1 MSPADDIREE
11 IRAASDIVDIVGG
24 YVQLKRRGRQYVGL
38 CPFHNE
44 KTPSFYVSPD
54 RGRFKCFGCD
64 KGGDVFGFVMEM
76 ESQTFP
82 EAMRSLAER
91 AHIEIPDRS
100 GSRERA
106 KENERNSAALRVA
119 AAFFQAHL
127 REMPEGHAVLQDFQ
141 KRKLTNATVREFGL
155 GYAPED
161 GRGLVDAMAK
171 EQIALSALVGAELAE
186 QRKGTEEFCD
196 RLCGHLIFP
205 IHSKT
210 GRIIGFA
217 ARAIQEASEGP
228 AAYALAFNTR
238 LHSPRSAL
246 YGLYQARAAIR
257 EAEEVFLVDR
267 IADVLAM
274 HQEGIKNTV
283 ACVGVALTSEQVQLL
298 KQLAKRLVVIHDAQ
312 PAAMNAATR
321 IINTALAGGMHVYD
335 VTLPKGISPA
345 TVIATDGSATL
356 KTCLF
361 EDRNDFVAFLRKKYH
376 NQREQLAPERE
387 DVVRRAVAT
396 ALANIG
402 DTILLGKYVDHAAS
416 VLAVDKN
423 AISDAVAKAQE
434 VHELQAGLEFFQ
446 DQLKHSADGERECRQ
461 LAQEYGIHAATIEAF
476 GLGYAPDQWDGL
488 MKAAKARGLDME
500 ALRDAGLLRVKERE
514 EGPWYFDR
522 FRGRVIIPVSSA
534 LGHVAGL
541 RGIGLGDADT
551 DKYAKRPEET
561 DHARDDNLYGLY
573 QCKNAARERNE
584 VLVVD
589 DIWDVLVLHAA
600 GVANVVSTVGESL
613 TPGMAEHIGQFV
625 PRIVFVYGA
634 GAAHSTAMLRD
645 INRALSVGLGAD
657 VVELPG
663 KDCRAFI
670 AERGG
675 DSMEAFLKE
684 SSRDLVRVVYDDRH
698 DRGLLTD
705 ASGLDQVQRDIAT
718 MIKRIADPAV
728 KKQYEARAGVVD
740 REERIYDA
748 LGYASYH
755 FQRQFRASREGSEAA
770 RYLARRG
777 LNKET
782 IEGFRLGYAPD
793 GWDVLLKAATRNGIS
808 LALLEEA
815 GLVKPSEGGKR
826 SYDRFRGRVIFPIHS
841 PGGDV
846 IGFGGRI
853 LKATEHAPKYL
864 NTPETPVY
872 KKSRALYGLY
882 QSIGAAKAQG
892 EVILVEGYTDVL
904 ALHQA
909 GITNAVACCGTAL
922 TAGQISV
929 LQRYADRLLLLYDA
943 DEAGSKAALRA
954 IDLTLEGGMTP
965 FAAALP
971 EGEDPDSYI
980 NSSGASAF
988 RNYLN
993 EHRTGFVKFLYG
1005 HFERRGELNTPEGKA
1020 DASHAVISSIGK
1032 IGDPKRRESA
1042 LRRAS
1047 EVFSVSLDAMR
1058 EALGDKGPPALRH
1071 ERRQERR
1078 IPAAQ
1083 VPRDAARRVRDKRR
1097 RAPRDTI
1104 LHPSE
1109 KALLEIM
1116 VKGGAYMIGFIM
1128 ERVNDGAFTE
1138 GLARRLA
1145 SLLVEKYQNDAGG
1158 RNKEDGDPELEH
1170 LISVLKED
1178 KQPISPGWAQRSMGN
1193 IQYNKDMEQAA
1204 KGAIKQLKLHRI
1216 GELKARVD
1224 KKIEAAAPAVP
1235 EQLLGEMQRLNEAKR
1250 DVEASR

>member
-100 GSRERA
+100 RSRERA

-119 AAFFQAHL
+119 AAFYQAHL
-127 REMPEGHAVLQDFQ
+127 HKMPEGHAVLQDLQ
-141 KRKLTNATVREFGL
+141 SRKLTIATAREFGL

-161 GRGLVDAMAK
+161 GRGLVDAAAK
-171 EQIALSALVGAELAE
+171 EQIALSALSDAELAG
-186 QRKGTEEFCD
+186 QQKGAEEFCD
-196 RLCGHLIFP
+196 RLCGHLVFP

-217 ARAIQEASEGP
+217 ARALTEAPEGP
-228 AAYALAFNTR
+228 AYALAFNTR
-238 LHSPRSAL
+238 LQSPRRAL
-246 YGLYQARAAIR
+246 YGLYQAKAAIR

-283 ACVGVALTSEQVQLL
+283 ACVGVSLTSEQVQLL
-298 KQLAKRLVVIHDAQ
+298 NQFAKRLVVIHDAQ

-321 IINTALAGGMHVYD
+321 MINTALAGGMRVYD
-335 VTLPKGISPA
+335 VTLPKGMGPA
-345 TVIATDGSATL
+345 QVIETDGSATL

-361 EDRNDFVAFLRKKYH
+361 EDRTDFVTFLRQNYH

-387 DVVRRAVAT
+387 DEVHRAVAT

-416 VLAVDKN
+416 VLAVDKK
-423 AISDAVAKAQE
+423 AIRDAVAKAQE

-446 DQLKHSADGERECRQ
+446 DQLKHATDGERERRQ
-461 LAQEYGIHAATIEAF
+461 LAQEYGIHAAAIEAF
-476 GLGYAPDQWDGL
+476 GLGYAPDQWDAL

-500 ALRDAGLLRVKERE
+500 ALHDAGLLRVKERE

-522 FRGRVIIPVSSA
+522 FRGRVIFPVSSA
-534 LGHVAGL
+534 LGDVVGL
-541 RGIGLGDADT
+541 RGIGLGNADT
-551 DKYAKRPEET
+551 DKHAKWPEET
-561 DHARDDNLYGLY
+561 DYARDDNLYGLY
-573 QCKNAARERNE
+573 QGKGAARERAE
-584 VLVVD
+584 VLLVD
-589 DIWDVLVLHAA
+589 DFWDVLVLHAA
-600 GVANVVSTVGESL
+600 GIANVVSPVGESL
-613 TPGMAEHIGQFV
+613 TPGMAEQIGQFV
-625 PRIVFVYGA
+625 PRIVFVYRA
-634 GAAHSTAMLRD
+634 GAAHPTAMLRD

-663 KDCRAFI
+663 QDCRAFI
-670 AERGG
+670 SERGG
-675 DSMEAFLKE
+675 DAFQAFLKE
-684 SSRDLVRVVYDDRH
+684 RRRDLVRVVYDDRH

-705 ASGLDQVQRDIAT
+705 ASGLDQVHRDIAT

-728 KKQYEARAGVVD
+728 NKQYEARAGMVD

-755 FQRQFRASREGSEAA
+755 FQRQLRASKEGSEGA

-777 LNKET
+777 LNRAT
-782 IEGFRLGYAPD
+782 IEGFRLGFAPD
-793 GWDVLLKAATRNGIS
+793 RWDVLLKAATRNGIS
-808 LALLEEA
+808 LEILEEA
-815 GLVKPSEGGKR
+815 GLVKPSEDGKR
-826 SYDRFRGRVIFPIHS
+826 PYDRFRGRVIFPIHS
-841 PGGDV
+841 SGGDV

-853 LKATEHAPKYL
+853 LKETEHAPKYL

-872 KKSRALYGLY
+872 KKSSALYGLY
-882 QSIGAAKAQG
+882 QSIGTAKARG

-922 TAGQISV
+922 TGGQISV

-954 IDLTLEGGMTP
+954 IDLALEGGMTP

-971 EGEDPDSYI
+971 AGEDPDSYI
-980 NSSGASAF
+980 NSSGASVF
-988 RNYLN
+988 RNYLGQ
-993 EHRTGFVKFLYG
+993 HRMGFVEFLYG
-1005 HFERRGELNTPEGKA
+1005 HFERRGEMNTPEGKA

-1032 IGDPKRRESA
+1032 IGDPERRESA
-1042 LRRAS
+1042 LRQAS
-1047 EVFSVSLDAMR
+1047 TVFSVSLDAMR
-1058 EALGDKGPPALRH
+1058 AALGDKVPPAVRH
-1071 ERRQERR
+1071 DSRKEHRV
-1078 IPAAQ
+1078 PAAQ
-1083 VPRDAARRVRDKRR
+1083 APRDEARRIRDHRR
-1097 RAPRDTI
+1097 RAPRGTF

-1116 VKGGAYMIGFIM
+1116 VKGGEYMIRFIM

-1145 SLLVEKYQNDAGG
+1145 SLLVEKYQSDAAARG
-1158 RNKEDGDPELEH
+1158 KEHGDPELEH

-1178 KQPISPGWAQRSMGN
+1178 KQQVSPGWALRSMGHV
-1193 IQYNKDMEQAA
+1193 QYNRDLEKAA
-1204 KGAIKQLKLHRI
+1204 RGAIKQLKLHRI
-1216 GELKARVD
+1216 GELKASVD
-1224 KKIEAAAPAVP
+1224 RKIEAAAPVVP
-1235 EQLLGEMQRLNEAKR
+1235 EQLLREVQRLNEAKR